1 MENLKAEVNLP
12 ESFLNM
18 LKLKKEDLDQFIRHS
33 LAVELYREGRISLG
47 KAAEVAG
54 VKTKWEMLLL
64 LNERGVPIDYTAEDA
79 EKDLKNLQEILHT
92 VP

>member
-79 EKDLKNLQEILHT
+79 EKDLKNLQEVLGK
-92 VP
+92 

>member
-18 LKLKKEDLDQFIRHS
+18 LKLKKEGLDQFIRHS
-33 LAVELYREGRISLG
+33 LAVELYREGKVSLG

-54 VKTKWEMLLL
+54 VKNKWEMLML
-64 LNERGVPIDYTAEDA
+64 LNERGVPLDYTGEDA
-79 EKDLKNLQEILHT
+79 EKDLKNLQEVLGR
-92 VP
+92 

>member
-54 VKTKWEMLLL
+54 VKTKWEMLML
-64 LNERGVPIDYTAEDA
+64 LNERGVSLDYTAEDA
-79 EKDLKNLQEILHT
+79 EKDLKNLQEVLGR
-92 VP
+92 